1 MALVQDQLKHAIRRL
16 ARAPL
21 FTTITLITLA
31 VGVGANTVVFSL
43 VDGVLLRP
51 LAYPHSERLIGVW
64 HKAPGI
70 DLGNQDINISPSLYF
85 IYRERNATLA
95 DIGMYQG
102 DSVTVTGT
110 GQPEHVEGMDVTD
123 ATLSI
128 LGVQPELGRLFS
140 RRDDLPN
147 TAKTVILSNAYWHKR
162 YGGDRNVIG
171 RPVTIDGTAR
181 EIIGVLPAG
190 FRFLDND
197 DSLYLPM
204 QLDRG
209 KVHLGQFSYDAVAR
223 LKPGVTQAQAS
234 ADLQRLIPI
243 ANRTF
248 PPPDGLSLDLFE
260 KARFQVSLHPLK
272 QDVVGDVGNVL
283 WVLMGS
289 IVIVLLVACANV
301 ANLLLVRVEGR
312 RQELAIRSA
321 LGAGRG
327 RITADLLFESF
338 VLGIAGSAIGLALAF
353 GALRVLVA
361 LKPTGLPRLHDIGI
375 NLPVLAFTL
384 GAGLFVSLVIG
395 MIPVL
400 KYAGANLQRGLRE
413 GGRAQ
418 SQGRERHRARKA
430 LVVVQVA
437 LALVLLIC
445 SGLMIRTFTALV
457 NVNPGFDSPQT
468 LQKFN
473 VFIPDTM
480 IPDNQGASV
489 IHTEQA
495 IEDKIAAIPGVSS
508 VSFGNAVP
516 MDGNG
521 WMDPVYARDHV
532 YKEGEIPPLR
542 RFNFVAP
549 RFFSTLGIRLVSGRD
564 VTWSDIYEKRPVAI
578 VAERTAKEY
587 WGSAA
592 NAIGKQIRVGLT
604 DDWHEVIGV
613 AADVHY
619 DGVDKPVPATVY
631 WPVLQ
636 NHFEGQQD
644 FVRRY
649 VTFAIRT
656 PRAGSAEFLGEV
668 QRAVWSVN
676 ANLPLAYTE
685 TVGELYTKSM
695 ARTSFTLIMLC
706 VAGGMALLLGIVG
719 IYGVISYAVSQR
731 TREIGIRMA
740 MGAQRNALTG
750 LFVRQGL
757 LLTLIGVAFGVGA
770 AFATMR
776 LMRSLLFDVSPMD
789 PSTYIVA
796 TMSIIVV
803 AWLASYLPSRR
814 AAAVNPV
821 DALRAE

>member
-473 VFIPDTM
+473 VFIPDSM

-508 VSFGNAVP
+508 VSFGNAGP

-789 PSTYIVA
+789 PSTYMVA